1 LSSISIFGGTF
12 DPVHYGHLR
21 TAFELLKGLQL
32 DEVRFMPAGTP
43 PHRGSPVASGELRLR
58 MVQAAVEGQP
68 GFTVDDRELRRDG
81 PSYSVDT
88 LSDLRAEYP
97 DRSLLLIVGMDAFI
111 GLPKWHQWRE
121 ILQLAHVVVAHR
133 PGWRTPA
140 TGPLGELL
148 VDRGTGTVADLHD
161 APAGHIYI
169 HAVTQLEIASTSV
182 RTLIARGRDPRFL
195 MPDAVRDII
204 FESGCYRDVE
214 VGVAEQ
220 SGEDADLA

>member
-1 LSSISIFGGTF
+1 LTAIGVFGGTF
-12 DPVHYGHLR
+12 DPIHYGHLR
-21 TAFELLKGLQL
+21 TGFELLKALRLG
-32 DEVRFMPAGTP
+32 EVRFMPCGIP
-43 PHRGSPVASGELRLR
+43 PHRGEPVASGEMRLR
-58 MVQAAVEGQP
+58 MVRAAVEGQP
-68 GFTVDDRELRRDG
+68 GFTVDDRELHRQG

-148 VDRGTGTVADLHD
+148 VDRGTGTVSDLHD
-161 APAGHIYI
+161 QPGGQIYI
-169 HAVTQLEIASTSV
+169 HAVTQLEIAST
-182 RTLIARGRDPRFL
+182 TLRSLIGKGRDPRFL

-204 FESGCYRDVE
+204 FATGCYGG
-214 VGVAEQ
+214 VGGGAGGRSDNGAE
-220 SGEDADLA
+220 GA

>member
-1 LSSISIFGGTF
+1 MSAIGIFGGTF

-32 DEVRFMPAGTP
+32 GEVRFMPAGTP
-43 PHRGSPVASGELRLR
+43 PHRGSPAASGELRLR

-68 GFTVDDRELRRDG
+68 GFTVDDRELRREG

-148 VDRGTGTVADLHD
+148 VDRGTGTVGDLHD

-204 FESGCYRDVE
+204 FESGCYRDVD

-220 SGEDADLA
+220 SGGDADQA

>member
-1 LSSISIFGGTF
+1 MTAIGVFGGTF

-21 TAFELLKGLQL
+21 TAFELLKALRL
-32 DEVRFMPAGTP
+32 DEMRFMPCGTP
-43 PHRGSPVASGELRLR
+43 PHRGEPVASGELRLR
-58 MVQAAVEGQP
+58 MVQAAAAGQP
-68 GFTVDDRELRRDG
+68 GFVVDDRELHREG

-97 DRSLLLIVGMDAFI
+97 GRSLLLIVGMDAFI
-111 GLPKWHQWRE
+111 GLPKWYQWRE

-148 VDRGTGTVADLHD
+148 VDRGTGTVSDLHD
-161 APAGHIYI
+161 SPAGHIYI

-182 RTLIARGRDPRFL
+182 RNLIAKGRDPRFL
-195 MPDAVRDII
+195 MPDAVREII
-204 FESGCYRDVE
+204 FESGCYATP
-214 VGVAEQ
+214 GSAPA
-220 SGEDADLA
+220 SGAGEGADPA